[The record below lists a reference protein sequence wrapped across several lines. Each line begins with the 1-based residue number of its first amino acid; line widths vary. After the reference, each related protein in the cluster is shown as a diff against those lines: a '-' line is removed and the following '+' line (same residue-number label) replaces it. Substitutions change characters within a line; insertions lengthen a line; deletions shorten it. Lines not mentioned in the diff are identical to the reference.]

1 MRERALK
8 IFKNT
13 HFIFKNIEESQTRVE
28 DYNQQDLITFMQLYS
43 HIKKMIESLVLID
56 ELDQSSINAAY
67 SSLDGMEFT
76 LEEIR
81 GSIEAVLKRGP
92 WNSSFNI

>member
-1 MRERALK
+1 
-8 IFKNT
+8 
-13 HFIFKNIEESQTRVE
+13 
-28 DYNQQDLITFMQLYS
+28 
-43 HIKKMIESLVLID
+43 MIESLVLID